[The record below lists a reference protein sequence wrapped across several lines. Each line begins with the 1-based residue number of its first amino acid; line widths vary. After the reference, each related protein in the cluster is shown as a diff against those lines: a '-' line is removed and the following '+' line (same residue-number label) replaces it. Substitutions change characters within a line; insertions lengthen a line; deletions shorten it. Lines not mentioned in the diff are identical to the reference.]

1 MDKPFIY
8 EIRVEGHLADRW
20 TEWFEGLAIRIE
32 PCGET
37 LLQGLVIDQSAL
49 FGILNKIQ
57 SLHLILVS
65 VHRCP
70 PGQISEQLSPH
81 GG

>member
-20 TEWFEGLAIRIE
+20 TDWFEGLAICIE
-32 PCGET
+32 PSGET
-37 LLQGLVIDQSAL
+37 VLRGLVMDQSAL

-57 SLHLILVS
+57 SLHLILIS

-70 PGQISEQLSPH
+70 PSQISEQISLN

>member
-1 MDKPFIY
+1 MDKPYIY

-20 TEWFEGLAIRIE
+20 TEWFEGLSICKD
-32 PCGET
+32 PCGNT

-57 SLHLILVS
+57 SLHLILIS
-65 VHRCP
+65 VQRLS
-70 PGQISEQLSPH
+70 SEVDL
-81 GG
+81 